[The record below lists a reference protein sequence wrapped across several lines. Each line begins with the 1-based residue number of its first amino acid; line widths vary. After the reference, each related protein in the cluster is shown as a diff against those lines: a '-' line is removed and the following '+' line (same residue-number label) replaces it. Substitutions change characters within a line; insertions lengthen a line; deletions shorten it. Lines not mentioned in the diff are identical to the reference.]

1 MSDHMNNDHTGNTG
15 HTDMPHEET
24 AGGNS
29 GQFGLD
35 DLTNLL
41 LADQFFFAELDPL
54 NNSKAEGVA
63 LLALNGDKL
72 TVVTAVSGVEP
83 GQPHPQHIHGFENGD
98 EGNIPD
104 ITFDDEGGL
113 MENGRP
119 VRDGFVETEEGQNAY
134 GPILL
139 DIASPPGTAGLA
151 GFPTPKGDS
160 YVFVETYDLSDPSS
174 IPMGDLVLK
183 TEAGADVP
191 LTNRV
196 VVIHGDTLL
205 EGQGRG
211 MFAADGTAGYKPA
224 LPIAAGEIEELK
236 REDLSNV
243 FASFAFAHDTELF
256 NEVDS
261 GNGSQLQNAM
271 DLLA

>member
-1 MSDHMNNDHTGNTG
+1 MSADHMHLEDTGGAAIN
-15 HTDMPHEET
+15 
-24 AGGNS
+24 A

-54 NNSKAEGVA
+54 NNSRAEGVSF
-63 LLALNGDKL
+63 LALNGDTL
-72 TVVTAVSGVEP
+72 TVITAMSGVEP
-83 GQPHPQHIHGFENGD
+83 GQPHPQHIHGFENGA
-98 EGNIPD
+98 EGTIPD

-139 DIASPPGTAGLA
+139 DLTSPPGTGLA
-151 GFPTPKGDS
+151 GFPTPSGDS
-160 YVFVETYDLSDPSS
+160 YISVETYDLSDPVNK
-174 IPMGDLVLK
+174 PLGNLVLK
-183 TEAGADVP
+183 TAEGADVP

-196 VVIHGDTLL
+196 IVIHGDTLL

-211 MFAADGTAGYKPA
+211 MFTADGTAGYKPV
-224 LPIAAGEIEELK
+224 LPIASGEIEALN
-236 REDLSNV
+236 REDISNV

-256 NEVDS
+256 NRSTSE
-261 GNGSQLQNAM
+261 NGPNVL